1 MAGRRTKADR
11 IAREAAMVAI
21 FRADPKLS
29 AAKANAQFKAK
40 FGSMMRTNRVYEL
53 RIVALHETPLEPML
67 PTPDNPS
74 LLINILKPYDKPS
87 GIRTSTIVFCGVKG
101 CNGHEVGDG
110 CSCPKPG
117 GVPEV
122 DVDPKDWSF

>member
-1 MAGRRTKADR
+1 
-11 IAREAAMVAI
+11 MVAI

-67 PTPDNPS
+67 PTPDDPG
-74 LLINILKPYDKPS
+74 LLINILKPDDKP
-87 GIRTSTIVFCGVKG
+87 IVDVLTPKVFCGVKG
-101 CNGHEVGDG
+101 CSGHEVGDG
-110 CSCPKPG
+110 CSCPKPEEI
-117 GVPEV
+117 PEV